1 MSGPSRTTAR
11 LDRRALLTTSLA
23 TLTAACVTCPP
34 LARAKAPDLPR
45 ISDAHCHLFNAADL
59 PIAGFLNFVVIPEY
73 LPHVPEVALAL
84 IDSAVTVLKGMACPA
99 ADESRGRVH
108 DATPLEFANRL
119 ADRIDAEAGPS
130 PVAALDSVEVGDLAR
145 SYATLAVLLRRSQPG
160 GGPLA
165 LADPGKV
172 DRRHL
177 ARIAVMGREAARSD
191 VGVAQALSGHG
202 VLGPASSARSS
213 DDLGAVW
220 DTIKWCYEMVL
231 PRCRHVRDYL
241 ATMSEPGQ
249 DTDLLVNLLVDY
261 DAWLG
266 DGPSDGSSMQDQ
278 LRFWSA
284 YSRSVAG
291 RIDIRTFAGYDPLR
305 HAEERIVGHGG
316 SQYWAHLTSAI
327 EPGPAA
333 EPPLASGFK
342 IYPPMGFKVIGNS
355 GAGPADDRSGALVAA
370 RWKARNW
377 KNFGAELDAALDE
390 FFDHCARRRIPVI
403 AHGCH
408 SQEASSNTG
417 AFANPRYWFERAQWA
432 IAKGLP
438 PLRAS
443 IAHWTETREFEEYVP
458 RILTMNLRGESDIF
472 FDIAYTREFLGDGG
486 AAFLSKLMDLYAPVE
501 PSGRWL
507 MFGSDWIMLG
517 REPGVQHYT
526 ANAVA
531 AMAAVPW
538 WRDRRQLV
546 LHDNLRR
553 FLSRQ
558 S

>member
-1 MSGPSRTTAR
+1 MPGSSRTAAR

-34 LARAKAPDLPR
+34 LARSKAPAAPK

-84 IDSAVTVLKGMACPA
+84 IDSAVTVLKEMACPA
-99 ADESRGRVH
+99 ADESGGRVH

-130 PVAALDSVEVGDLAR
+130 PVAALDTAAVSDLAR

-160 GGPLA
+160 AAPLA
-165 LADPGKV
+165 FTDPRKV

-177 ARIAVMGREAARSD
+177 ARIAVMGREAARSE
-191 VGVAQALSGHG
+191 VGVAEALGSHSA
-202 VLGPASSARSS
+202 VGPASAARTS

-241 ATMSEPGQ
+241 ATMSEPSQ

-261 DAWLG
+261 DTWLG
-266 DGPSDGSSMQDQ
+266 DRPSDGSAMHDQ

-291 RIDIRTFAGYDPLR
+291 RIDLRTFAGYDPLR
-305 HAEERIVGHGG
+305 HAEERIAGQGG
-316 SQYWAHLTSAI
+316 SEYWKGLTSAV
-327 EPGPAA
+327 EPGPAV
-333 EPPLASGFK
+333 EPALAWGFK
-342 IYPPMGFKVIGNS
+342 IYPPMGFKVIGNT
-355 GAGPADDRSGALVAA
+355 GDEPAKDRSGALVDA
-370 RWKARNW
+370 RWKARGW
-377 KNFGAELDAALDE
+377 KNFGAELDAALDQ

-408 SQEASSNTG
+408 SQEASSKTG

-432 IAKGLP
+432 LAKGLP

-443 IAHWTETREFEEYVP
+443 IAHWTETKEFEEYVP
-458 RILTMNLRGESDIF
+458 RILTMNVRGESDIF
-472 FDIAYTREFLGDGG
+472 FDISYTREFLGDGG
-486 AAFLSKLMDLYAPVE
+486 PGFLSKLMDLYAPIE
-501 PSGRWL
+501 AGGHWL

-517 REPGVQHYT
+517 RESGVQRYT

-531 AMAAVPW
+531 AMTSIPW

-558 S
+558 P